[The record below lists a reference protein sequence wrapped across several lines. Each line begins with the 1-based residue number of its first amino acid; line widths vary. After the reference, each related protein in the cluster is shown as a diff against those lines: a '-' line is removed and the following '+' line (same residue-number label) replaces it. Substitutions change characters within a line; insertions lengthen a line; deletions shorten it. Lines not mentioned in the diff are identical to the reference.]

1 MDQLKTIKEL
11 INQGDIENALQAL
24 EEFLQTEPVGKDE
37 AYYLMGNA
45 YRKLGDWQKALNN
58 YQSAIELNPDSPALQ
73 ARKMVMDILN
83 FYNKDMY
90 NQIDYGKNQRSN
102 RSRHRALQRVQPVCG
117 SLSAQRNIPRQR
129 GECERV

>member
-11 INQGDIENALQAL
+11 INQGDIEKALQAL
-24 EEFLQTEPVGKDE
+24 DEFLRTEPVGKDE

-58 YQSAIELNPDSPALQ
+58 YQSAIELNPDSPA
-73 ARKMVMDILN
+73 RKMVMDILN

-90 NQIDYGKNQRSN
+90 NQ
-102 RSRHRALQRVQPVCG
+102 
-117 SLSAQRNIPRQR
+117 
-129 GECERV
+129 

>member
-11 INQGDIENALQAL
+11 INQGDIEKALQAL
-24 EEFLQTEPVGKDE
+24 DEFLRTEPVGKDE

-58 YQSAIELNPDSPALQ
+58 YQSVIELNPDSPALQ

-90 NQIDYGKNQRSN
+90 NQ
-102 RSRHRALQRVQPVCG
+102 
-117 SLSAQRNIPRQR
+117 
-129 GECERV
+129 